1 MRKLRKL
8 GAGEHR
14 YKDISGKYRIIKV
27 KNYKRWKEKRT
38 YNRKTRSWEYKQHI
52 KQELI
57 KKYKQAIK
65 KRKETIAKIKEKKE
79 ITTEEFIKKIPE
91 EKMMYRVTVALNYV
105 LHNNYYSY
113 KITGYFRTR
122 EEAERKID
130 EFKERIINQ
139 VEKIT
144 GYKYY
149 EWWFSDEPNVE
160 IQEIPFSSKYIGTIN
175 EQDETVLTKD
185 LKSQR
190 RIIAKKRMLHIPLSK
205 F

>member
-38 YNRKTRSWEYKQHI
+38 YNKKIRSWEYKPHI
-52 KQELI
+52 KHELI

-65 KRKETIAKIKEKKE
+65 KRKETIAKKKKEE
-79 ITTEEFIKKIPE
+79 ITTGRFIEIPE

-144 GYKYY
+144 GYKSY

>member
-8 GAGEHR
+8 RKGEHR
-14 YKDISGKYRIIKV
+14 YIDISGKHRIIKP
-27 KNYKRWKEKRT
+27 KNFRKWKEKRS
-38 YNRKTRSWEYKQHI
+38 YNKKSRSWEYKQHI

-57 KKYKQAIK
+57 KKYKQAVK
-65 KRKETIAKIKEKKE
+65 KRKETIAKRKKEE
-79 ITTEEFIKKIPE
+79 ITTEEFIEKIPE
-91 EKMMYRVTVALNYV
+91 EKIMYRVTVAINYV

-122 EEAERKID
+122 EEAEKKID

-139 VEKIT
+139 IERIT

-149 EWWFSDEPNVE
+149 EWWFSDEPNIE
-160 IQEIPFSSKYIGTIN
+160 IQEIPYSSKYIGTIS

-185 LKSQR
+185 LKSQKR
-190 RIIAKKRMLHIPLSK
+190 LIAKKRMLHIPLSR